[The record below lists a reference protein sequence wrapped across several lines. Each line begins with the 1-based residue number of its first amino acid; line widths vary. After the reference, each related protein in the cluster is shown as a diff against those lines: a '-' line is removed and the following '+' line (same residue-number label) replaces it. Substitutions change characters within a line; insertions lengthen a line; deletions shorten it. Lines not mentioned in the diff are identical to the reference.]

1 MIDYYSR
8 VPAAAVFRS
17 FDGHAYAYIPHRLDA
32 AGQRVRIAE
41 SFDAPRMVRADAA
54 LYENG
59 EALILFG
66 RAGEAIAPTA
76 NLPFGVTVRP
86 T

>member
-1 MIDYYSR
+1 MFNYYSR

-32 AGQRVRIAE
+32 SGPRVRIAE
-41 SFDAPRMVRADAA
+41 SFDSPRMVRADAA

-66 RAGEAIAPTA
+66 RAGDVIAPTA

-86 T
+86 S